1 MPGLVRKVL
10 IFAAVDGLVL
20 QPLAQ
25 RGQRPAPAA
34 NIAYKDNSIGPVLKD
49 EGEGESPGKGFEAFG
64 IVGMYAGHCV
74 LGNLGHGTLLN
85 EHAARLVVEGYGLR
99 PLSNAGFC

>member
-1 MPGLVRKVL
+1 MPGLVRKLL

-34 NIAYKDNSIGPVLKD
+34 KIAYRDNSIVPALKD
-49 EGEGESPGKGFEAFG
+49 GSEENETGKSFESFG
-64 IVGMYAGHCV
+64 IIGMYPQRDIA
-74 LGNLGHGTLLN
+74 LDLY
-85 EHAARLVVEGYGLR
+85 AR
-99 PLSNAGFC
+99 